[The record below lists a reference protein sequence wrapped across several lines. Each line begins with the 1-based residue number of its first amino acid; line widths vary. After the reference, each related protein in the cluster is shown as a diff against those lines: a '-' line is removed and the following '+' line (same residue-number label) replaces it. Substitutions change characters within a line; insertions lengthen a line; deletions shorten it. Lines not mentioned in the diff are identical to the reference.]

1 MEHHVLDSSN
11 RDSDHKKVMLPLEL
25 PFQVANAE
33 PHIVIGRAR
42 SMLLFRGKPLGNFQP
57 YGYCF
62 SFDQLIESTIFLLFA
77 NMVIDLHTVLNE
89 F

>member
-1 MEHHVLDSSN
+1 MLDSSN
-11 RDSDHKKVMLPLEL
+11 RDSDHKKVMLPSRTS
-25 PFQVANAE
+25 FSGRANAE

>member
-1 MEHHVLDSSN
+1 MLDSSN
-11 RDSDHKKVMLPLEL
+11 RDSDHKKVMLPSRTS
-25 PFQVANAE
+25 FSGRANAE

-57 YGYCF
+57 YGYWLLL
-62 SFDQLIESTIFLLFA
+62 FDQLIETTIFLLFA

>member
-1 MEHHVLDSSN
+1 MLDSSN

-57 YGYCF
+57 YGYWLLL
-62 SFDQLIESTIFLLFA
+62 FDQLIESTIFLLFA